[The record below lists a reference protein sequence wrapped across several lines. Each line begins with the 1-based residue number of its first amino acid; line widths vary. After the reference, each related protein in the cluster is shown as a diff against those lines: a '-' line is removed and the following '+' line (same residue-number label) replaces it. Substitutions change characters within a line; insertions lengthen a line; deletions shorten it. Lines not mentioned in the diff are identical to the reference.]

1 MKPLTETE
9 IKNLLLNILKE
20 IDSFCAENNL
30 TYYLAYGTLLGAV
43 RHKGFIPWDDDIDI
57 SMPRPDY
64 EKFISTFKSNN
75 SRYQVISRVKDKKY
89 PYFFA
94 KVHDTNT
101 ILDVETT
108 FKFHLGV
115 YVDIFPIDAI
125 PLEKNLQKKFI
136 RKFNFYRNIY
146 NIKAIKYNNKR
157 SIYKNL
163 ILLTSR
169 LVTSFF
175 SLSFLSDKIDR
186 ISKTYG
192 FSDHKLVSIAA
203 TTDQRLILDKELF
216 SDGIK
221 LRFED
226 MDANV
231 PKGYIEILSKNYGNY
246 LKLPPIEKQISH
258 HKQKAFMFIR

>member
-1 MKPLTETE
+1 MKPLKDTE
-9 IKNLLLNILKE
+9 IKSLLLNILKA
-20 IDSFCAENNL
+20 IDAFCAENNL

-57 SMPRPDY
+57 CMPRPDY
-64 EKFISTFKSNN
+64 ERFISTFKSNN

-125 PLEKNLQKKFI
+125 PLEKNLQKKYI

-146 NIKAIKYNNKR
+146 NIKAIKYSNKR
-157 SIYKNL
+157 SFLKNVFL
-163 ILLTSR
+163 FASR
-169 LVTSFF
+169 LVTLFIP
-175 SLSFLSDKIDR
+175 LSFLSNKIDKI
-186 ISKTYG
+186 SKSYNYA
-192 FSDHKLVSIAA
+192 DHKLVSIAA
-203 TTDQRLILDKELF
+203 TADQRLILDKEFF
-216 SDGIK
+216 SEGVK
-221 LRFED
+221 LTFED

-231 PKGYIEILSKNYGNY
+231 PKGYIEILSKNYGDF

-258 HKQKAFMFIR
+258 HSQIAFMLNR